1 MLILLA
7 QSGGGPLH
15 HVSRLRKD
23 SRTTFKRLQSLGL
36 DKSLNHSEDF
46 IWHRL
51 SIAVATQNLDRKS
64 MRYTVEDLSL
74 FIVDCGPSYFSPNHE
89 NPMLYFFIL
98 LMAQEFEQA
107 LDYLHF
113 QHRTVEAVHFAL
125 VMYYYGMLQT
135 SPRTVDPSSAA
146 SSGSS
151 TIVRGVGMEHGWGL
165 YSPISGFAFHRL
177 LDGYCKNFSQ
187 VWPGMTADYYAMLHD
202 EDLRPITA
210 NEIDGGSRRRGDV
223 AEEAGGVERLMEV
236 ALPHRLVLFT
246 RKPNHIS
253 NLIGD
258 PGPRAATPCCTL
270 YSGIGKQGTV
280 LRWLHNMLR
289 DLVRWMAIQLFRRTR
304 TA

>member
-1 MLILLA
+1 MEQPNASFGGGSDLLIPANDAGRSSVGPIFTILERLERSEISRRLSAEERCWMRVYYCLRCGGAQARAHAISLVKEQQGLHSGNDHEGVLPKVVEALEQWQQCFDFGRPYTGGGGCGNMVQPRWLDRLVIAAESLDPSNGASKTRHSFKRAVLILLA

-135 SPRTVDPSSAA
+135 SPRTVEIPAVLQA
-146 SSGSS
+146 
-151 TIVRGVGMEHGWGL
+151 L
-165 YSPISGFAFHRL
+165 
-177 LDGYCKNFSQ
+177 
-187 VWPGMTADYYAMLHD
+187 
-202 EDLRPITA
+202 DLR
-210 NEIDGGSRRRGDV
+210 
-223 AEEAGGVERLMEV
+223 
-236 ALPHRLVLFT
+236 
-246 RKPNHIS
+246 
-253 NLIGD
+253 
-258 PGPRAATPCCTL
+258 
-270 YSGIGKQGTV
+270 Q
-280 LRWLHNMLR
+280 
-289 DLVRWMAIQLFRRTR
+289 
-304 TA
+304 